1 MLFGLV
7 MAMLH
12 AQSGTGELRLQVVDA
27 SGQPLAASG
36 VLSSAATQSRF
47 EFTADDEGRKS
58 IARVPFGRYQL
69 SITAP
74 GFSPYSELIE
84 IRSAA
89 PVRLRVVLNV
99 APLATTID
107 VTEDATLLD
116 PRRVGAVQRVG
127 PETLARR
134 ESSLPGRGGVD
145 IVNLQ
150 TGWLLEA
157 NGVLHPR
164 GSEYGVQY
172 VVDGS
177 PLIDNRSPA
186 FAPALG
192 VTEFESVAVRTGG
205 YPAEY
210 GRQLGGVVELETVR
224 DLHPGWHGSLSMQ
237 EASFATR
244 NGSAFVQYAR
254 GNDTFG
260 ANATAMETDRYLDPP
275 VQENYSN
282 HASGNSAAFHWDR
295 DWNASNR
302 TRASARYGR
311 TGFLVPNERVQQAAG
326 QRQDRT
332 SGETAGQLAHT
343 SLLNPA
349 TVVDARVAV
358 RDITARLWSNLSSI
372 PIEPFQDRG
381 FRETYASVS
390 ISRRQG
396 RHELKAGADAL
407 FRSIREQFSYRITA
421 YTLGGVRVFDRD
433 TPASFYFADRGQDRE
448 QSGYVQDL
456 MRLGAVT
463 LSAGLR
469 WDHYSLIAHESAWS
483 PRIAAAWETPAHG
496 LTLRASYDRVFQT
509 PATENLLLSSSAA
522 VQMLNDSSVYLLLRP
537 SRGNYYEAG
546 FSKSIFGK
554 ARLDGSWFRRSFRN
568 FADDSLLL
576 NTGVS
581 FPIAFSSAEIHG
593 FEAKLEIPRWG
604 PLSGFLGYTNLLGR
618 GRLPIAG
625 GLFLEDSA
633 DQLLNSTDQFAI
645 TQDQR
650 NTARARLRIQITS
663 RVWAGAGAQYGSGL
677 PVELGETPDTAL
689 LLQQYGPAVLERVNF
704 ARGRVRPSSSLDL
717 SAGTDL
723 LRRERWKVRVQ
734 GDVMNVTDRL
744 NVINFAGLFS
754 GTALDAPRWGAVRLE
769 MEF

>member
-1 MLFGLV
+1 MCLV
-7 MAMLH
+7 TGILY
-12 AQSGTGELRLQVVDA
+12 AQTGTGELRIQVVDA
-27 SGQPLAASG
+27 SDQALAASG

-69 SITAP
+69 SVTAP
-74 GFSPYSELIE
+74 GFSPYSELVE

-89 PVRLRVVLNV
+89 PVQLRVVLNL
-99 APLATTID
+99 APLSTTID
-107 VTEDATLLD
+107 VTDDATLLD
-116 PRRVGAVQRVG
+116 PHRVGAVQRAG
-127 PETLARR
+127 PETLERR
-134 ESSLPGRGGVD
+134 ESSLPGRGVVD

-192 VTEFESVAVRTGG
+192 VTEFESIAVRTGG

-224 DLHPGWHGSLSMQ
+224 DLRPGWHGAVSMQ
-237 EASFATR
+237 AASFAAR
-244 NGSAFVQYAR
+244 NASAFVQYAR
-254 GNDTFG
+254 GNNTFG
-260 ANATAMETDRYLDPP
+260 ANLSAMETDRYLDPP
-275 VQENYSN
+275 VQENYTN
-282 HASGNSAAFHWDR
+282 HASGDSAGFHWDR
-295 DWNASNR
+295 DWNASHR
-302 TRASARYGR
+302 TRAAVSYGS
-311 TGFLVPNERVQQAAG
+311 TGFLVPNERIQQAAG

-332 SGETAGQLAHT
+332 SGETAGQVAHT
-343 SLLNPA
+343 LLLNPV
-349 TVVDARVAV
+349 TVLDARVAV
-358 RDITARLWSNLSSI
+358 RDITALLRSNPLSI

-381 FRETYASVS
+381 FRETYTSLNVS
-390 ISRRQG
+390 THRG
-396 RHELKAGADAL
+396 RHEFKAGADGL
-407 FRSIREQFSYRITA
+407 FRSIREQFAYRITA
-421 YTLGGVRVFDRD
+421 YRIGGVRVFDRD
-433 TPASFYFADRGQDRE
+433 TPASFYFTDRRQDRE

-463 LSAGLR
+463 VSAGLR

-509 PATENLLLSSSAA
+509 PATENLLLSSSART
-522 VQMLNDSSVYLLLRP
+522 LNTNSIYLPLRP
-537 SRGNYYEAG
+537 SRGDYYEAG
-546 FSKSIFGK
+546 LSKSVFGK
-554 ARLDGSWFRRSFRN
+554 ARLDGSFFRRTFRD

-604 PLSGFLGYTNLLGR
+604 PLSGFLGYTNMLGR

-625 GLFLEDSA
+625 GLFLEDGA
-633 DQLLNSTDQFAI
+633 DELLNSTDQFAI

-650 NTARARLRIQITS
+650 NTARARLRVQITS

-677 PVELGETPDTAL
+677 PVELDETPDIAL
-689 LLQQYGPAVLERVNF
+689 LLQQYGAAVLDRVNF
-704 ARGRVRPSSSLDL
+704 ARGRVHPSFSLDV
-717 SAGTDL
+717 SAGAEL
-723 LRRERWKVRVQ
+723 IRRERWKVRIH
-734 GDVMNVTDRL
+734 GDVMNVTNRL
-744 NVINFAGLFS
+744 NVINFAGLLS
-754 GTALDAPRWGAVRLE
+754 GTAMDAPRWGAVRVE
-769 MEF
+769 IGF